1 MRSAATIFYSLLLG
15 YIILIALSI
24 VNSYPQAHLSSLLL
38 IGLSI
43 ILALANQSILQLLIK
58 QVNQPNQLHEKG
70 LASYLFQDLRQ
81 QQLEQV
87 TEQARQVALQQDAL
101 NEINHCSKELSQQAQ
116 LVASSAI
123 QQADS
128 SQASASAIVEMS
140 ESIKD
145 VAEQVKRVAES
156 SFEARRFSELGQEAA
171 MDAQQ
176 NSKKMVVQGEQSLNR
191 VTQLHQKSHAVSNIS
206 KAIEA
211 IAEQTN
217 LLALNASI
225 EAARAGEHGRGFA
238 IVADEVKALAM
249 RSRDSANQIS
259 QSMQDILSNID
270 EVLADITELSSQAEA
285 IQHKVEHSRQ
295 QLTKIYAKNQELQV
309 QTEIIASNSEQ
320 QHAAT
325 IELSQHIN
333 QVADAARNNTNSA
346 EQSAYIAKHLNV
358 LSQQGA

>member
-15 YIILIALSI
+15 YITLIGLSI
-24 VNSYPQAHLSSLLL
+24 VNSYPHAHLGSLLMM
-38 IGLSI
+38 GLSI
-43 ILALANQSILQLLIK
+43 LLALASQSVLSLLIK
-58 QVNQPNQLHEKG
+58 QVNQPSQIHEKG
-70 LASYLFQDLRQ
+70 LASYLFQNLRQ
-81 QQLEQV
+81 QQLALV
-87 TEQARQVALQQDAL
+87 TEQARQVTQQHDAL

-145 VAEQVKRVAES
+145 VAEQVKRVAEI

-171 MDAQQ
+171 LDAQQ
-176 NSKKMVVQGEQSLNR
+176 GSQKMVLQGEQSLAK
-191 VTQLHQKSHAVSNIS
+191 VTQLHQQSHAVSNIS
-206 KAIEA
+206 ITIEA

-238 IVADEVKALAM
+238 IVADEVKALAI
-249 RSRDSANQIS
+249 RSRHSANQIS
-259 QSMQDILSNID
+259 QSMQDILNNIN
-270 EVLADITELSSQAEA
+270 EVLSDITELSSQAET

-295 QLTKIYAKNQELQV
+295 QLTKIYAKNQELQA
-309 QTEIIASNSEQ
+309 QTENIASNSEQ

-333 QVADAARNNTNSA
+333 QVADAARNNTTSA

-358 LSQQGA
+358 LSQQGT